1 MSSKRKSAARVVRS
15 QTAPPPSH
23 GRLVPSATSSPSI
36 RTTID
41 LTVPR
46 HEVVNVANAA
56 GPSGT
61 AQAHQAAA
69 RASPEVK
76 SEHPRELE
84 DGDFKVKEIR
94 EWKEENEN
102 DWIEYQVFWGKSW
115 VPKAH
120 LRTRGRDSK
129 EQYVVCAERE
139 WVIRKIWWDES
150 SSQMLR
156 VSWQPTWRPLHT
168 LAGAEHAIDT
178 YERGRDPGVQPGALR
193 PHHTRGYH
201 KTTVYP
207 RGHLPRGKIEVDD
220 KKYFYPKF
228 GRDYTLSFISYIVGR
243 NFRGGNMPKF
253 TPLRARRALTFC
265 ASFVSANRH
274 ANFADGK
281 FQLSAMIYIKGM
293 IYATKCSVCDDPEA
307 VLPFEFC
314 VTAEGFADGACANCI
329 WLRNRSHCDHHV
341 SHAGVPTPLIIEI
354 PDDES
359 DAELATGQHHI
370 DSDDEAESG
379 MTASADR
386 HDHDHD
392 AEHQPSP
399 NAVIRPAIVSKNTQ
413 FTPARDAG
421 SRSSACQE
429 LPEDDS
435 DTDES
440 VNMPGHRTPRTD
452 RRPRVLAT
460 ASSSTSSPY
469 QADGSR
475 TRLSREEIRHGKQPA
490 RADVAEPKSDLSSS
504 QTFAADG
511 SSPNLAQTR
520 RPPQASST
528 PASTVPSTQPPT
540 SSHPTT
546 QSRKALATLTASK
559 VNALPRSASPGS
571 KRSREEDQDDGVP
584 ESQPRRKKANHN
596 RDPSTPSSGQSSAT
610 DAATTQLCSSR
621 AAVSVA
627 SSQGSGVQTRPHSS
641 SSSATAV
648 TFAAAIPQLPLASA
662 PSITPAM
669 TSTATHDGQLSV
681 EMRYAIAL
689 AEETADTVVLSTKQF
704 HKTIQIDSR
713 TFTTKATIGQVRFI
727 LRRCNDDDRATL
739 DALWLLT
746 KTRRPPGVDGPGI
759 EDTLAIVYWKELNK
773 AIAVCGKW
781 INDGERV
788 DMTAAS

>member
-1 MSSKRKSAARVVRS
+1 MSSAKKSAAKVVRS

-23 GRLVPSATSSPSI
+23 GRPITSSPSI
-36 RTTID
+36 HTTID
-41 LTVPR
+41 LTIPR
-46 HEVVNVANAA
+46 HEILNAAHGA
-56 GPSGT
+56 GPSRT
-61 AQAHQAAA
+61 AYVHQAAA
-69 RASPEVK
+69 RATPEVK

-115 VPKAH
+115 LPKAQ
-120 LRTRGRDSK
+120 LRTRGK

-139 WVIRKIWWDES
+139 WVVRKIWWDES

-178 YERGRDPGVQPGALR
+178 YERGRDPGVQPGALK

-207 RGHLPRGKIEVDD
+207 RGHLPRGKIEVDG

-281 FQLSAMIYIKGM
+281 LQLSAMIYIKGM
-293 IYATKCSVCDDPEA
+293 IHATKCSVCDDQDA

-329 WLRNRSHCDHHV
+329 WLHNRSRCDHHV

-359 DAELATGQHHI
+359 DAELATGQSANHA
-370 DSDDEAESG
+370 DSDDETENGTTATAE
-379 MTASADR
+379 R

-392 AEHQPSP
+392 AEHQPSH
-399 NAVIRPAIVSKNTQ
+399 NAVLRPAIVPEHAQ

-421 SRSSACQE
+421 SRSSAFQE
-429 LPEDDS
+429 LPEDES

-469 QADGSR
+469 QAHGSR
-475 TRLSREEIRHGKQPA
+475 PRLAREEIRLGKQPA

-528 PASTVPSTQPPT
+528 PASTVPSSQPPT
-540 SSHPTT
+540 SSHPPM
-546 QSRKALATLTASK
+546 QSRKALATLTPSK
-559 VNALPRSASPGS
+559 VNALPQSASPGT
-571 KRSREEDQDDGVP
+571 KRSREEDQDDGIP
-584 ESQPRRKKANHN
+584 DSQPRGKRFNRKHN
-596 RDPSTPSSGQSSAT
+596 PSTPPTGQSSAM
-610 DAATTQLCSSR
+610 DAATDQLPS
-621 AAVSVA
+621 ALATA
-627 SSQGSGVQTRPHSS
+627 SGRSPQASTAPTHSHSS
-641 SSSATAV
+641 SSAVTAV
-648 TFAAAIPQLPLASA
+648 TFAAAMPQPPLASA
-662 PSITPAM
+662 PIVTPAM
-669 TSTATHDGQLSV
+669 ASIATQDGQLWV
-681 EMRYAIAL
+681 EMRHAIAL
-689 AEETADTVVLSTKQF
+689 AEETVDTIVLSTKQF
-704 HKTIQIDSR
+704 HQTIQINSR
-713 TFTTKATIGQVRFI
+713 TFTTKATVGQVRFI
-727 LRRCNDDDRATL
+727 LRRCNEEDRATL

>member
-23 GRLVPSATSSPSI
+23 GRPAPSATSSPSI

-41 LTVPR
+41 LTIPR
-46 HEVVNVANAA
+46 HEVVNVANGA

-61 AQAHQAAA
+61 AHAHHAAA

-178 YERGRDPGVQPGALR
+178 YERGKDPGVQPGALK
-193 PHHTRGYH
+193 PHHTRGYDRR
-201 KTTVYP
+201 TVYP
-207 RGHLPRGKIEVDD
+207 RGHLTRGKIEVDGN
-220 KKYFYPKF
+220 KYFYPKF
-228 GRDYTLSFISYIVGR
+228 GRDYTLSFISYVVGR
-243 NFRGGNMPKF
+243 KLRGGNMPKF

-265 ASFVSANRH
+265 ASFVSASRH

-281 FQLSAMIYIKGM
+281 LQLSAMIYIKGM
-293 IYATKCSVCDDPEA
+293 IHATKCSVCDEPDA

-314 VTAEGFADGACANCI
+314 VNAEGFADGACANCI
-329 WLRNRSHCDHHV
+329 WLRNNRSRCDHHV
-341 SHAGVPTPLIIEI
+341 SHAGVPITLIIEI
-354 PDDES
+354 LDDES
-359 DAELATGQHHI
+359 DAELATGQPANLAV
-370 DSDDEAESG
+370 SDD
-379 MTASADR
+379 
-386 HDHDHD
+386 D

-399 NAVIRPAIVSKNTQ
+399 NAVLRPAIVPEHTQ
-413 FTPARDAG
+413 CTPASDAG
-421 SRSSACQE
+421 SRSSAFQK

-469 QADGSR
+469 QAHGSR
-475 TRLSREEIRHGKQPA
+475 TRLSREEIRLGKQPA

-504 QTFAADG
+504 QTLAADG

-528 PASTVPSTQPPT
+528 PASTVPSSQAPT

-584 ESQPRRKKANHN
+584 DSQPRRKKANRN
-596 RDPSTPSSGQSSAT
+596 RNPSTPPTGQSSAT
-610 DAATTQLCSSR
+610 DAATDQLPSAPATVSGPTSQASTASTSSHSPSSSA
-621 AAVSVA
+621 AAVS
-627 SSQGSGVQTRPHSS
+627 
-641 SSSATAV
+641 
-648 TFAAAIPQLPLASA
+648 FAAAMPQPPIASA
-662 PSITPAM
+662 PNIIPAM
-669 TSTATHDGQLSV
+669 ASTVTQDGQLSV
-681 EMRYAIAL
+681 EMRHAIAL
-689 AEETADTVVLSTKQF
+689 AEETVATVVLSTKQF
-704 HKTIQIDSR
+704 HQTIQIDSR
-713 TFTTKATIGQVRFI
+713 TFTTKATVGQVRFI

-759 EDTLAIVYWKELNK
+759 EETLAIVYWKELNR

-781 INDGERV
+781 MNDGETI
-788 DMTAAS
+788 DMTATS